1 MKYFFIS
8 ILIVVAACNNAKDDQ
23 QIEGVYAGH
32 FEHEYGIN
40 DDTLIFRKANEQNI
54 FELTRKTG
62 TIRKLDGKVFPKE
75 WRTENWNLDYNPEKQ
90 TFFELRHGKTLIW
103 NKAASIMQL
112 GKTKYKKIDGL

>member
-1 MKYFFIS
+1 MKYFFIG
-8 ILIVVAACNNAKDDQ
+8 ILIVVAACNNAKDDK

-40 DDTLIFRKANEQNI
+40 DDTLILRKVNEKTM
-54 FELTRKTG
+54 FELTKKTG

-112 GKTKYKKIDGL
+112 GKTKYKKIGGL

>member
-1 MKYFFIS
+1 MKYLLIS
-8 ILIVVAACNNAKDDQ
+8 ILIVVAACNNTKDDQ
-23 QIEGVYAGH
+23 QIEGIYAGQ

-40 DDTLIFRKANEQNI
+40 DDTLILRKLNEKSM

-75 WRTENWNLDYNPEKQ
+75 WHTENWRLDYNPEKQ

-103 NKAASIMQL
+103 NRAGLTIQL
-112 GKTKYKKIDGL
+112 GNTKYKKIADL

>member
-1 MKYFFIS
+1 MKYLFIG
-8 ILIVVAACNNAKDDQ
+8 ILIVVAGCNNTKDDK
-23 QIEGVYAGH
+23 QIEGIYAGH

-40 DDTLIFRKANEQNI
+40 DDTLVLKKVNEKNM

-62 TIRKLDGKVFPKE
+62 TIRRLDNKVFPKE
-75 WRTENWNLDYNPEKQ
+75 WHTENWNLDYNPEKQ

-112 GKTKYKKIDGL
+112 GKTKYKKIGGL